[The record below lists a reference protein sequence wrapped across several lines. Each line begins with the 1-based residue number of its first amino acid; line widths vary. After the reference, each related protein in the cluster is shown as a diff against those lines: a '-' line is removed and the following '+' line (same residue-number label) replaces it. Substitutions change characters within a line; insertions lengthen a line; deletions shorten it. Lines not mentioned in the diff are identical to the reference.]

1 MHFFLLNGPSHIEP
15 PVSIK
20 AETLLYS
27 RNFLPLAGVQLAAL
41 ESKEDEELD
50 GNATLGSCQA

>member
-1 MHFFLLNGPSHIEP
+1 IR
-15 PVSIK
+15 

-41 ESKEDEELD
+41 KSKEDEEFD